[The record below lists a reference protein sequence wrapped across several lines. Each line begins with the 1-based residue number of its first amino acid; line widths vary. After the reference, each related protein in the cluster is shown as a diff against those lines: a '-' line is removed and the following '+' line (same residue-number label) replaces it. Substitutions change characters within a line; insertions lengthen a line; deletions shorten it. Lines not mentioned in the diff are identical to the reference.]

1 MVDGHKTY
9 PMVPVAVGAFSIFF
23 NIFNVLILFP
33 FIGTFEKYLSR
44 IGAKTEEAEDFS
56 HPRYLD
62 DAVRDDF
69 SRAVPAVQA
78 EIHRQLI
85 AGALFLDIA
94 RGRPEAPKEPAEH
107 ADATDSLS
115 REIRAYS
122 AHLFHD
128 DLDREQMD
136 LVASLIE
143 EVDFTG
149 ALTEQLH
156 QIARRTRREQFS
168 PASQVFL
175 EEALERLDR
184 SMDTIVVPQANQPS
198 NLPPGHDR
206 TATIDEL
213 RWKVIDTASL
223 PAGEKGA
230 LVALLGSIERSEDL
244 IGRIKQERAS
254 VDRGIATFEKA

>member
-1 MVDGHKTY
+1 ML
-9 PMVPVAVGAFSIFF
+9 SI
-23 NIFNVLILFP
+23 P
-33 FIGTFEKYLSR
+33 LS
-44 IGAKTEEAEDFS
+44 
-56 HPRYLD
+56 
-62 DAVRDDF
+62 
-69 SRAVPAVQA
+69 AVPWSVSRSNPWSA
-78 EIHRQLI
+78 HFH
-85 AGALFLDIA
+85 AG

-128 DLDREQMD
+128 DLDRSQLD

-156 QIARRTRREQFS
+156 QIARRTRREEFS

-184 SMDTIVVPQANQPS
+184 RMDTIVVSEDIEQ
-198 NLPPGHDR
+198 
-206 TATIDEL
+206 L

-223 PAGEKGA
+223 PSGEKGA

-254 VDRGIATFEKA
+254 VDRGIATLEKA